1 MIFFQ
6 IINQYLTGIG
16 LEQGGLM
23 ELGTLV
29 SGNWWIEVFLLGIG
43 AIINLMDT
51 PLRCASMSLCMG
63 TIQLMSIF
71 GVMLIAKFITDTSV
85 K

>member
-1 MIFFQ
+1 MNRKNLMIFFQ

-29 SGNWWIEVFLLGIG
+29 SGNGWIDQ
-43 AIINLMDT
+43 M
-51 PLRCASMSLCMG
+51 
-63 TIQLMSIF
+63 
-71 GVMLIAKFITDTSV
+71 
-85 K
+85 